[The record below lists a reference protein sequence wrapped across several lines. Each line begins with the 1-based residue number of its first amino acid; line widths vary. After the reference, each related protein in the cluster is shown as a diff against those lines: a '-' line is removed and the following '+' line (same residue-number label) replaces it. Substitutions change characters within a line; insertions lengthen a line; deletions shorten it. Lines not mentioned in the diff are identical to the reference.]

1 MSVCNCKA
9 HDILASSA
17 VRSSINICG
26 YYYLA
31 KHKELSANVVW
42 AEVWLSTWNG
52 VAAAAVL
59 YYYARIIMALKHVIC
74 PRSQREVSSVNASV
88 PFHRVCDRERE

>member
-59 YYYARIIMALKHVIC
+59 LRTH
-74 PRSQREVSSVNASV
+74 N
-88 PFHRVCDRERE
+88 HGT